1 MGGVRAFSV
10 IVGQPFPNAS
20 HCFWTSFKG
29 VQIYAF
35 ILERP
40 PEPLNHPIIDPAPF
54 TIHADLDVRISQHV
68 DPMSTCELAAL
79 ISVEYL
85 WRTVFGQRLFQGLDA
100 EVHVHG
106 VGMLPRKDLATVPV
120 HDVNKVQ
127 EAPPHWDIG
136 DVRTPDLVR
145 TVNHDVPQQRRPY
158 FMLRM
163 LSAGIGLVV
172 DWNQPYK
179 TY

>member
-1 MGGVRAFSV
+1 
-10 IVGQPFPNAS
+10 
-20 HCFWTSFKG
+20 

-40 PEPLNHPIIDPAPF
+40 PEPLNHPIIDSAPF
-54 TIHADLDVRISQHV
+54 TIHADLDLRISQHV
-68 DPMSTCELAAL
+68 DPISTCELAAL

-106 VGMLPRKDLATVPV
+106 VGQPLRKDLATVPV
-120 HDVNKVQ
+120 HDGNKVQ

-145 TVNHDVPQQRRPY
+145 TVNHDVPQQIRPY
-158 FMLRM
+158 FMLWVLFAA
-163 LSAGIGLVV
+163 LSEKLDGL
-172 DWNQPYK
+172 N
-179 TY
+179 

>member
-1 MGGVRAFSV
+1 M
-10 IVGQPFPNAS
+10 Q
-20 HCFWTSFKG
+20 K
-29 VQIYAF
+29 
-35 ILERP
+35 
-40 PEPLNHPIIDPAPF
+40 
-54 TIHADLDVRISQHV
+54 
-68 DPMSTCELAAL
+68 ST
-79 ISVEYL
+79 
-85 WRTVFGQRLFQGLDA
+85 
-100 EVHVHG
+100 HG